1 MENSENSENLEK
13 EDVHEQLPIDVMHE
27 PVQDLGERFKEIA
40 EQMMGAFHQRIDA
53 LDKKYTDLRHTLTR
67 QVDTPTFEELE
78 DWSWEHL
85 RETMFPR
92 ETVK

>member
-1 MENSENSENLEK
+1 MENTENPEK
-13 EDVHEQLPIDVMHE
+13 EEVYEQQPVEASNE

-40 EQMMGAFHQRIDA
+40 EQMMSDFHQRIDA

-67 QVDTPTFEELE
+67 QVDAPTLDEPE

-92 ETVK
+92 ENAH

>member
-1 MENSENSENLEK
+1 MVNTEGPEK
-13 EDVHEQLPIDVMHE
+13 EEVHEQQPVEASNE

-40 EQMMGAFHQRIDA
+40 EQMMSDFHQRIDA

-67 QVDTPTFEELE
+67 QVEDPTPDESE

-92 ETVK
+92 ENAH

>member
-1 MENSENSENLEK
+1 MENAEK
-13 EDVHEQLPIDVMHE
+13 PKKEEVYEQQSVEVSNE

-40 EQMMGAFHQRIDA
+40 EQMMSDFHQRIDA

-67 QVDTPTFEELE
+67 QVDTPTSEEPE

-85 RETMFPR
+85 RGIMFPR
-92 ETVK
+92 ETAH

>member
-1 MENSENSENLEK
+1 MENTDNSGAEE
-13 EDVHEQLPIDVMHE
+13 VYEQQPVEVSNE
-27 PVQDLGERFKEIA
+27 PVQDLGERFREIA
-40 EQMMGAFHQRIDA
+40 EQMMSDFHQRIDV

-67 QVDTPTFEELE
+67 QVDAPTPEEPE

-92 ETVK
+92 ENAH

>member
-1 MENSENSENLEK
+1 MENAENPERE
-13 EDVHEQLPIDVMHE
+13 EVYEQQPVEASNE
-27 PVQDLGERFKEIA
+27 PVQNLGERFKEIA
-40 EQMMGAFHQRIDA
+40 EQMMSDFHQRIDA

-67 QVDTPTFEELE
+67 QVDTPTPEEPE

>member
-1 MENSENSENLEK
+1 MENAENSEK
-13 EDVHEQLPIDVMHE
+13 EEVYEQQPVEASNE

-40 EQMMGAFHQRIDA
+40 EQMMGDFHRRIDA

-67 QVDTPTFEELE
+67 QVDAPTPEEAE

-92 ETVK
+92 ETAH

>member
-1 MENSENSENLEK
+1 MENADNPVEE
-13 EDVHEQLPIDVMHE
+13 VHEQQPVEASIE

-40 EQMMGAFHQRIDA
+40 EQMMTDFHQRIDA

-67 QVDTPTFEELE
+67 QVDTSTPEEPE
-78 DWSWEHL
+78 DWSWERL

-92 ETVK
+92 ETAH